1 MITVIISA
9 RNPVPDSTLDRNIRK
24 TIGAGTPVELFM
36 INNSKGDRGLASVY
50 NYGAGQSHGDIL
62 VFMHDDAFFM
72 TENWGQILESLFAHD
87 PYLGV
92 VGVAGTQY
100 LCRDNSSW
108 TAAGRPFVRGRIVHD
123 LQNGDFFATL
133 FSPDKES
140 AEVAVCSGVFFAV
153 RRTLL
158 TQFGFDEQTFD
169 SFYFHDLDFCM
180 QARRQWRII
189 VSGDILVKHRSTGTY
204 NKAWNHYGQLFLN
217 KWAVELPASCT
228 NGVPDLSRCIP
239 PVNANLKGKIE
250 QRTIA

>member
-9 RNPVPDSTLDRNIRK
+9 KNPVPESTLERNIRK
-24 TIGAGTPVELFM
+24 TAGAPVELMM
-36 INNSKGDRGLASVY
+36 INNSKGENGLASVY
-50 NYGAGQSHGDIL
+50 NFGAGRSRGDIL

-72 TENWGQILESLFAHD
+72 TENWAPVLESLFAQD

-100 LCRDNSSW
+100 MSRDNCSW
-108 TAAGRPFVRGRIVHD
+108 TSAGRPFIKGRIVHD

-133 FSPDKES
+133 FSQERET
-140 AEVAVCSGVFFAV
+140 AEVAVCGGVFFAV

-180 QARRQWRII
+180 QARRRWRII
-189 VSGDILVKHRSTGTY
+189 VSGDILIKHRSTGTY
-204 NKAWNHYGQLFLN
+204 DKNWHKYGEIFLK
-217 KWAVELPASCT
+217 KWAAELPASCT
-228 NGVPDLSRCIP
+228 NATPDP
-239 PVNANLKGKIE
+239 TEKVVGAVNANLKGKVE